1 MSDEFVASLDN
12 DTFIRNAFRA
22 LLRRTPTDAE
32 LADWRHGL
40 HIGKPRSEMLASV
53 VASQEFQVILEAVP
67 DNTAINRER
76 RATVNP
82 HYPAGVFASA
92 VNQTTVS
99 AIERFGCS
107 SVAEFGILDGNTT
120 LAIARLLAERGSVS
134 IFDFQ
139 HNVDMVLARAEAAG
153 LTNLV
158 GYGNSTKLLDSYNWT
173 LARILEKP
181 KSERPSFD
189 YVFIDGAHTW
199 NVDALTFFLADQ
211 LLTVGGYIDLD
222 DYGWSIARSPTLAP
236 HVFPPTVDMY
246 TPEQIADEQ
255 ITRLV
260 ETLVKPHPRYREVE
274 PNKIYQKTAE

>member
-1 MSDEFVASLDN
+1 MPDTIAANLDN

-22 LLRRTPTDAE
+22 LLLRTPTDAE
-32 LADWRHGL
+32 LADWRYGL
-40 HIGKPRSEMLASV
+40 HVGKPRAEMLASI
-53 VASQEFQVILEAVP
+53 VASQEFQGILETAP
-67 DNTAINRER
+67 DNAALNRAL
-76 RATVNP
+76 RALANP

-92 VNQTTVS
+92 INQTTVS
-99 AIERFGCS
+99 AIERFGCTS
-107 SVAEFGILDGNTT
+107 IAEFGILDGNTT
-120 LAIARLLAERGSVS
+120 LAIARLLAERGAVS

-173 LARILEKP
+173 LARMLEKP

-211 LLTVGGYIDLD
+211 LLTVGGYIDFD

-236 HVFPPTVDMY
+236 HVFPPTAEMY
-246 TPEQIADEQ
+246 TPEQIADQQ
-255 ITRLV
+255 IKRLV

-274 PNKIYQKTAE
+274 PNKIFQKTAE